1 MIWSVKFEAYQ
12 KVKPSSAQQKEKSE
26 NLDLSE
32 IEIEIDNTFF
42 KKKLIPQIHK
52 TMMSSLP

>member
-12 KVKPSSAQQKEKSE
+12 KAKPSSAQQKEESE

-42 KKKLIPQIHK
+42 KKRLIP
-52 TMMSSLP
+52 